1 MSLQTWFSSQVNRD
15 NGRCKSDSE
24 TEVHVGIRVVD
35 QAVLEVFSLTPGNK
49 ASRDVE
55 SFEAWD
61 GGLHC
66 WRLKE

>member
-1 MSLQTWFSSQVNRD
+1 
-15 NGRCKSDSE
+15 
-24 TEVHVGIRVVD
+24 VGIRVVD

-61 GGLHC
+61 GVLHC